1 MPKLTKKLV
10 DALEPCI
17 GRPAFCWDSQLSGFG
32 VKVLENGNRKYVV
45 KYRAGG
51 GGRGAQQRWLTLGAH
66 GAITCEQARSLAQ
79 QALAAVSRGE
89 DPQSEKLKRRSAPTM
104 RDVWARFAAEQLPL
118 KKPSTARNYER
129 QWRDIIE
136 PAFGAQRVDALT
148 RAEIDRLHKRMRPTP
163 YHANRTLALISR
175 LMSLAEAWEW
185 RAAGDNPCKHVEK
198 FKEKAR
204 ERYLTGEELSRL
216 GAALNEMVESGELT
230 REAATAVRLLL
241 LTGARLNEILTARWE
256 WVNMERFTIDLPDS
270 KTGKKP
276 IYMSAAA
283 IALLEEQRGAT
294 RDPDS
299 PFILPGRTRGKPLN
313 NLSKPWARVCER
325 IGLTGVRLHDLRHT
339 AASVAVG
346 TGATLPLIGK
356 LLGHRQAQTTQR
368 YAHVDADPALVAA
381 NQLGD
386 AMMSAMSGQNGKG
399 SSDS

>member
-10 DALEPCI
+10 DALEPGI

-104 RDVWARFAAEQLPL
+104 LDVWTRFATEQLPL
-118 KKPSTARNYER
+118 KKPSTARSYER
-129 QWRDIIE
+129 QWSDMIE
-136 PAFGAQRVDALT
+136 PAFGATRADKLT
-148 RAEIDRLHKRMRPTP
+148 RAEIDRLHKRMGSTP
-163 YHANRTLALISR
+163 YQANRTLALISR

-216 GAALNEMVESGELT
+216 GAALNEMVESGELS

-276 IYMSAAA
+276 IYLSAAA
-283 IALLEEQRGAT
+283 IALLDEQRDAT

-386 AMMSAMSGQNGKG
+386 AMTSAMSGQKG
-399 SSDS
+399 RGASGS